1 MALMKSGC
9 AVRKPSAM
17 PNIAPADRAS
27 AKKLRAGDV
36 NPEGGFVDI
45 RPHLSPHVIGN
56 RQRAP
61 AIERNERHLVARAEF
76 VLAADTAV
84 HDEFDGRASEASD
97 RELEAQRVAQARG
110 ARELAAGVDD
120 RKADA
125 SPEMHFL
132 ERQLDRL
139 AEPVLHPA
147 AHHVEEIDEVD
158 DPCRIAVREADQPL
172 TGECQ
177 RTRLNQLRE
186 SSAASRTRIAPAAAK
201 NALISVFFVSM
212 TRRVF
217 IVW

>member
-1 MALMKSGC
+1 MPVEELMALMKSGC
-9 AVRKPSAM
+9 AVRRPSAM
-17 PNIAPADRAS
+17 PKQAPAEMARAR
-27 AKKLRAGDV
+27 KLRVVDAD
-36 NPEGGFVDI
+36 PGGGLVDI

-61 AIERNERHLVARAEF
+61 AIKRNERHLVARAEF

-125 SPEMHFL
+125 SLEMHFL

-139 AEPVLHPA
+139 AEPVLHHA

-158 DPCRIAVREADQPL
+158 D
-172 TGECQ
+172 
-177 RTRLNQLRE
+177 
-186 SSAASRTRIAPAAAK
+186 
-201 NALISVFFVSM
+201 
-212 TRRVF
+212 
-217 IVW
+217 